1 MSPARDQKS
10 RFLGRRLQIPWSCC
24 WFKWQL
30 TFVFHV
36 DSHTWKVTKAIS
48 TSVRHKRS
56 VDICLST
63 CEINLHDH
71 WIESSSL
78 VLLLNGGRLW
88 NIYIYIY
95 RVYAPWKPEPAERGQ
110 CEKHCSIL
118 YAWRRNNKQIWIKT
132 KGWIWGWLSLNL
144 KHFDIISRNLWKE
157 ANEI

>member
-1 MSPARDQKS
+1 MQRSWPYQSWVMSPARDQKS

-48 TSVRHKRS
+48 TSVRRKRS
-56 VDICLST
+56 VDICLGMR
-63 CEINLHDH
+63 EINLHDH

-88 NIYIYIY
+88 NLYIQSLCAVKTRARRERAMWKALFNSLCMATQQQANLNQNK
-95 RVYAPWKPEPAERGQ
+95 RVDLGLALIEPQTLR
-110 CEKHCSIL
+110 
-118 YAWRRNNKQIWIKT
+118 YN
-132 KGWIWGWLSLNL
+132 
-144 KHFDIISRNLWKE
+144 
-157 ANEI
+157 